1 MTTETAPTPNTT
13 VAEDVPTAAGKQPRF
28 AVSSLISNLRDYGL
42 VLALIAIM
50 LFFQVTTGGT
60 LFKPVNLSNLVQQ
73 NSFIIV
79 MALGMLLV
87 IVSGH
92 IDLSVGSVAGF
103 IGALAAMMMVIWPLG
118 FFSNPLVVS
127 IICLAVGAA
136 IGAAQ
141 GYWIAYHRIPSFIVT
156 LAGMLIFRGVCQALL
171 GGGSSVGPLPDDF
184 KALSS
189 GFLPDIIGG
198 LTLVPPTVN
207 AAGKTIVGSGL
218 TLHMTTV
225 VIGLL
230 GVAAYVFFGLRAR
243 RTRERHGHEAEPFAL
258 FVGKTAVTG
267 LLALFLVYQF
277 ATYKGLPIVLVVM
290 AVLIGLFMFV
300 TKMTTIGRRV
310 YAMGGNLKAAQL
322 SGIKT
327 DRLTLLV
334 FVNMGVLSA
343 LGGLIIAARLGQ
355 AVPAAGLGS
364 ELDVIAA
371 VFIGGAS
378 AMGGVGQVVGS
389 VVGGFIMGVMNNGMS
404 IVGVNIDWQ
413 QVVKGLVLLGA
424 VVFDVYNKNKG

>member
-1 MTTETAPTPNTT
+1 MSTESAPAPQSG
-13 VAEDVPTAAGKQPRF
+13 VAEDGKQGPRI
-28 AVSSLISNLRDYGL
+28 AVSALTTNLREYGL
-42 VLALIAIM
+42 IIALIVIM
-50 LFFQVTTGGT
+50 LFFQYTTSGT

-87 IVSGH
+87 IVAGY

-118 FFSNPLVVS
+118 IFSNPLVVS
-127 IICLAVGAA
+127 IICLIVGAL
-136 IGAAQ
+136 IGGAQ
-141 GYWIAYHRIPSFIVT
+141 GYWIAYHKIPSFIVT
-156 LAGMLIFRGVCQALL
+156 LAGMLIFRGICQALL
-171 GGGSSVGPLPDDF
+171 GGGSSVGPLPDSF

-189 GFLPDIIGG
+189 GFIPDIIGP
-198 LTLVPPTVN
+198 LTLIPPTVN

-218 TLHMTTV
+218 TLHMTTIV
-225 VIGLL
+225 LGLIAVL
-230 GVAAYVFFGLRAR
+230 AYAYFGFRTR
-243 RTRERHGHEAEPFAL
+243 RKRERHGYEAEPFPL
-258 FVGKTAVTG
+258 FVIKTLVGSA
-267 LLALFLVYQF
+267 LALFLVFQF
-277 ATYKGLPIVLVVM
+277 ASYRGLPVVLLVM
-290 AVLIGLFMFV
+290 GVLISLFVFV
-300 TKMTTIGRRV
+300 TKRMTIGRRI
-310 YAMGGNLKAAQL
+310 YAMGGNAKAAQL
-322 SGIKT
+322 SGINT
-327 DRLTLLV
+327 ERLTLLV
-334 FVNMGVLSA
+334 FINMGVLSA

-378 AMGGVGQVVGS
+378 AMGGVGQVIGA

-404 IVGVNIDWQ
+404 IMGVNVDWQ

-424 VVFDVYNKNKG
+424 VIFDVYNKNKA

>member
-1 MTTETAPTPNTT
+1 MTIETAP
-13 VAEDVPTAAGKQPRF
+13 VSQSGAAEDGSQKHSAA
-28 AVSSLISNLRDYGL
+28 ASALVSNLREYGL
-42 VLALIAIM
+42 ILALIIIM
-50 LFFQVTTGGT
+50 LFFQFTTGGV

-87 IVSGH
+87 IVAGH

-103 IGALAAMMMVIWPLG
+103 IGALAANMMVTWNLG
-118 FFSNPLVVS
+118 IFSNPLVVS
-127 IICLAVGAA
+127 IFCLLVGAA
-136 IGAAQ
+136 VGVAQ
-141 GYWIAYHRIPSFIVT
+141 GYWIAYLRIPSFIVT
-156 LAGMLIFRGVCQALL
+156 LAGMLVFRGLCQAML
-171 GGGSSVGPLPDDF
+171 GGGLSVGPLPVAF
-184 KALSS
+184 KELSS
-189 GFLPDIIGG
+189 GFIPEVIGVW
-198 LTLVPPTVN
+198 TLVPPIVN
-207 AAGKTIVGSGL
+207 AAGKTVFGSGVELYL
-218 TLHMTTV
+218 TSMLL
-225 VIGLL
+225 GLL
-230 GVAAYVFFGLRAR
+230 GVLAYAWSGFSAR
-243 RTRERHGHEAEPFAL
+243 RTRERHGYETEPFLL
-258 FVGKTAVTG
+258 FAIKT
-267 LLALFLVYQF
+267 LLISLLTLFLVYQF

-290 AVLIGLFMFV
+290 GVLIAFFVFV
-300 TKMTTIGRRV
+300 TRRMVIGRRV
-310 YAMGGNLKAAQL
+310 YALGGNPKAAQL

-327 DRLTLLV
+327 ERLTLIV
-334 FVNMGVLSA
+334 FINMGVLSA

-378 AMGGVGQVVGS
+378 AMGGVGQVIGT

-404 IVGVNIDWQ
+404 IMGVNVDWQ

>member
-1 MTTETAPTPNTT
+1 MTTETSPEPQTGVAPTATP
-13 VAEDVPTAAGKQPRF
+13 APRL
-28 AVSSLISNLRDYGL
+28 AISSFTSNLRDYGL

-50 LFFQVTTGGT
+50 VFFQFTTNGT
-60 LFKPVNLSNLVQQ
+60 MFKPLNLSNLVQQ

-87 IVSGH
+87 IVAGH

-103 IGALAAMMMVIWPLG
+103 SGALAAMMMVIWPLG
-118 FFSNPLVVS
+118 FASNPLVVS
-127 IICLAVGAA
+127 IIVLIVGGC

-156 LAGMLIFRGVCQALL
+156 LAGMLVFRGLCQALL
-171 GGGSSVGPLPDDF
+171 GGGSSVGPLPDVF
-184 KALSS
+184 KQLSS
-189 GFLPDIIGG
+189 GFIPDLIGTV
-198 LTLVPPTVN
+198 TLIPPTVN
-207 AAGKTIVGSGL
+207 NAGKTIVGSGL
-218 TLHMTTV
+218 SLHMTTI
-225 VIGLL
+225 VIGII
-230 GVAAYVFFGLRAR
+230 GVLAYVWFGLQNR
-243 RTRERHGHEAEPFAL
+243 RNRERRGYSAEPFSLFAIKTFVIAAL
-258 FVGKTAVTG
+258 V
-267 LLALFLVYQF
+267 LFLFFQF
-277 ATYKGLPIVLVVM
+277 ASYKGLPVVLLVM
-290 AVLIGLFMFV
+290 SVLIALFVFV

-310 YAMGGNLKAAQL
+310 YAMGGNIKAAQL

-327 DRLTLLV
+327 ERLTLFV
-334 FVNMGVLSA
+334 FINMGVLSA
-343 LGGLIIAARLGQ
+343 LGGLIIAARQGQ

-378 AMGGVGQVVGS
+378 AMGGVGHVAGT

-404 IVGVNIDWQ
+404 IVGVNIDFQ

>member
-1 MTTETAPTPNTT
+1 MTVESSPSPQTG
-13 VAEDVPTAAGKQPRF
+13 VAQDTHEPRV
-28 AVSSLISNLRDYGL
+28 AVSALVTNLREYGL
-42 VLALIAIM
+42 VLALIIIM
-50 LFFQVTTGGT
+50 LFFQFTTDGT
-60 LFKPVNLSNLVQQ
+60 LFKPLNLSNLVQQ

-87 IVSGH
+87 IVAGH

-103 IGALAAMMMVIWPLG
+103 IGALGANMMVTWQLG
-118 FFSNPLVVS
+118 LLSNPLVAS
-127 IICLAVGAA
+127 IVCLLVGAA

-156 LAGMLIFRGVCQALL
+156 LGGMLIFRGLCQAML
-171 GGGSSVGPLPDDF
+171 GGGLSVGPLPVSF
-184 KALSS
+184 KELSS
-189 GFLPDIIGG
+189 GFIPELLGVW
-198 LTLVPPTVN
+198 TLVPPTVN
-207 AAGKTIVGSGL
+207 AAGKTIFGSGVQL
-218 TLHMTTV
+218 QMTS
-225 VIGLL
+225 VILGLI
-230 GVAAYVFFGLRAR
+230 GVAAYAWFGLSAR
-243 RTRERHGHEAEPFAL
+243 RTRERHGYQAEPFAL
-258 FVGKTAVTG
+258 FVAKTLIVS

-277 ATYKGLPIVLVVM
+277 AVYKGLPIVLVVM
-290 AVLIGLFMFV
+290 GLLIGLFVFV
-300 TKMTTIGRRV
+300 TKRMVIGRRV
-310 YAMGGNLKAAQL
+310 YALGGNPKAAQL

-327 DRLTLLV
+327 ERLTLYV
-334 FVNMGVLSA
+334 FINMGVLSA

-378 AMGGVGQVVGS
+378 AMGGVGQVIAT

-404 IVGVNIDWQ
+404 IMGVNVDWQ

-424 VVFDVYNKNKG
+424 VVFDVYNKNKA

>member
-1 MTTETAPTPNTT
+1 MSTDSAPAPQSG
-13 VAEDVPTAAGKQPRF
+13 VAEDVKQGPRV
-28 AVSSLISNLRDYGL
+28 AVSALTTNLREYGL
-42 VLALIAIM
+42 IIALIVIM
-50 LFFQVTTGGT
+50 LFFQYTTSGT

-87 IVSGH
+87 IVSGY

-118 FFSNPLVVS
+118 IFSNPLVVS
-127 IICLAVGAA
+127 IVCLIVGAL

-156 LAGMLIFRGVCQALL
+156 LAGMLIFRGICQALL
-171 GGGSSVGPLPDDF
+171 GGGSSVGPLPDSF

-189 GFLPDIIGG
+189 GFIPDVIGP
-198 LTLVPPTVN
+198 LVLIPPTVN

-225 VIGLL
+225 VLGLIAVL
-230 GVAAYVFFGLRAR
+230 AYAYFGFRTR
-243 RTRERHGHEAEPFAL
+243 RKRERHGYEAEPFPM
-258 FVGKTAVTG
+258 FVIKTLVGSA
-267 LLALFLVYQF
+267 LALFLVFQF
-277 ATYKGLPIVLVVM
+277 ASYRGLPVVLMVM
-290 AVLIGLFMFV
+290 GVLISLFVFV
-300 TKMTTIGRRV
+300 TKRMTIGRRI
-310 YAMGGNLKAAQL
+310 YAMGGNAKAAQL
-322 SGIKT
+322 SGINT
-327 DRLTLLV
+327 ERLTLLV
-334 FVNMGVLSA
+334 FINMGVLSA

-378 AMGGVGQVVGS
+378 AMGGVGQVIGA

-404 IVGVNIDWQ
+404 IMGVNVDWQ

-424 VVFDVYNKNKG
+424 VIFDVYNKNKA

>member
-1 MTTETAPTPNTT
+1 MTDTPTPQSG
-13 VAEDVPTAAGKQPRF
+13 VAQDVPSGPRVP
-28 AVSSLISNLRDYGL
+28 VSSVVANIRDYGL

-50 LFFQVTTGGT
+50 IFFQLTTGT

-118 FFSNPLVVS
+118 PLSNPLVVS
-127 IICLAVGAA
+127 IVCLVIGGA

-156 LAGMLIFRGVCQALL
+156 LAGMLVFRGMCQGLL
-171 GGGSSVGPLPDDF
+171 GGGSSVGPLPDSF
-184 KALSS
+184 KQLSS
-189 GFLPDIIGG
+189 GFLPDVIGPI
-198 LTLVPPTVN
+198 TIVPPIVN
-207 AAGKTIVGSGL
+207 AAGKTIVGSGIV
-218 TLHMTTV
+218 LHSTTV
-225 VIGLL
+225 LL
-230 GVAAYVFFGLRAR
+230 GLIGVALFISAGIRSR
-243 RTRERHGHEAEPFAL
+243 RTRERHGYAAEPFAL
-258 FVGKTAVTG
+258 FLVKTLVVSA
-267 LLALFLVYQF
+267 LALFLVYQF
-277 ATYKGLPIVLVVM
+277 ALYRGFPIVLVVM
-290 AVLIGLFMFV
+290 GILIAIFV
-300 TKMTTIGRRV
+300 FITKKTTVGRRV
-310 YAMGGNLKAAQL
+310 YAMGGNIKATQL

-327 DRLTLLV
+327 ERLTLLV

-378 AMGGVGQVVGS
+378 AMGGVGQVIS
-389 VVGGFIMGVMNNGMS
+389 TVVGGFIMGVMNNGMS
-404 IVGVNIDWQ
+404 IMGVNVDWQ

-424 VVFDVYNKNKG
+424 VIFDVYNKNKG

>member
-1 MTTETAPTPNTT
+1 MTIETAPAPQSG
-13 VAEDVPTAAGKQPRF
+13 VAEEGQQRQRV
-28 AVSSLISNLRDYGL
+28 AVSALVTNLREYGL
-42 VLALIAIM
+42 VLALIIIM
-50 LFFQVTTGGT
+50 LFFQFTTDGT
-60 LFKPVNLSNLVQQ
+60 LFKPLNLSNLVQQ

-87 IVSGH
+87 IVAGH

-118 FFSNPLVVS
+118 IFSNPIVVS
-127 IICLAVGAA
+127 IFCLVVGAG

-156 LAGMLIFRGVCQALL
+156 LAGMLIFRGLCQALL
-171 GGGSSVGPLPDDF
+171 GGGSSVGPLPAGF
-184 KALSS
+184 KELSS
-189 GFLPDIIGG
+189 GFIPEILGTI
-198 LTLVPPTVN
+198 TLVEPTVN
-207 AAGKTIVGSGL
+207 AAGKTVFGSGL
-218 TLHMTTV
+218 ELHMTSV
-225 VIGLL
+225 VIGLI
-230 GVAAYVFFGLRAR
+230 GVLAYAYFGISAR
-243 RTRERHGHEAEPFAL
+243 RTRERHGYEAEPF
-258 FVGKTAVTG
+258 V
-267 LLALFLVYQF
+267 LLAVKNAVISLLNLFLVYQL

-290 AVLIGLFMFV
+290 GLLIGLFVFV
-300 TKMTTIGRRV
+300 TSRMVIGRRV
-310 YAMGGNLKAAQL
+310 YALGGYPKAAQL

-327 DRLTLLV
+327 ERLTLYV
-334 FVNMGVLSA
+334 FINMGVLSA

-378 AMGGVGQVVGS
+378 AMGGVGQVIGS

-404 IVGVNIDWQ
+404 IMGVNVDWQ

-424 VVFDVYNKNKG
+424 VVFDVYNKNKA

>member
-1 MTTETAPTPNTT
+1 MSTDSAPAPQSG
-13 VAEDVPTAAGKQPRF
+13 VAEDIKQGQRV
-28 AVSSLISNLRDYGL
+28 AVSALTTNLREYGL
-42 VLALIAIM
+42 IIALIVIM
-50 LFFQVTTGGT
+50 LFFQYTTSGT

-87 IVSGH
+87 IVAGY

-118 FFSNPLVVS
+118 IFSNPLVVS
-127 IICLAVGAA
+127 IVCLIVGAL

-141 GYWIAYHRIPSFIVT
+141 GYWIAYHKIPSFIVT
-156 LAGMLIFRGVCQALL
+156 LAGMLIFRGICQALL
-171 GGGSSVGPLPDDF
+171 GGGSSVGPLPDSF

-189 GFLPDIIGG
+189 GFIPDGIGP
-198 LTLVPPTVN
+198 LVLIPPTVN

-218 TLHMTTV
+218 TLHMTTIV
-225 VIGLL
+225 LGLIAVL
-230 GVAAYVFFGLRAR
+230 AYAYFGFRTR
-243 RTRERHGHEAEPFAL
+243 RKRERHGYEAEPFPL
-258 FVGKTAVTG
+258 FVIKTLVGSA
-267 LLALFLVYQF
+267 LALFLVFQF
-277 ATYKGLPIVLVVM
+277 ASYRGLPVVLLVM
-290 AVLIGLFMFV
+290 GVLISLFVFV
-300 TKMTTIGRRV
+300 TKRMTIGRRI
-310 YAMGGNLKAAQL
+310 YAMGGNAKAAQL
-322 SGIKT
+322 SGINT
-327 DRLTLLV
+327 ERLTLLV
-334 FVNMGVLSA
+334 FINMGVLSA

-378 AMGGVGQVVGS
+378 AMGGVGQVIGA

-404 IVGVNIDWQ
+404 IMGVNVDWQ

-424 VVFDVYNKNKG
+424 VIFDVYNKNKA